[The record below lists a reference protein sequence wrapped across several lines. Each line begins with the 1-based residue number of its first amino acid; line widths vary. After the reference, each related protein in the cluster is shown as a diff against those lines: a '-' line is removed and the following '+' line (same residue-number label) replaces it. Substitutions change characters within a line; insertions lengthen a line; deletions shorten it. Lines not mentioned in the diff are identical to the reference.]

1 MNSIIN
7 FVKKINTQLDK
18 YPLFAFLVYKIIPGN
33 RFLFGKTYRRYYDE
47 INFDSKINDKKL
59 FSIVNYTIKNV
70 PYYANK
76 YSNFNIESR
85 ADFENKIQFLT
96 RDNLFEDKQDL
107 LSEKFDSKEYEIVT
121 TGGTSGKPSRFYLKK
136 DRFKK
141 EYAFFHKIWSTR
153 GYKNQ
158 LRGVIRN
165 TKLDENI
172 DCKINP
178 ITKELV
184 FDGFRNTEDYF
195 ETIYNTLIQYKIN
208 YLQCYPSSAYHF
220 AVIANKRG
228 WNLNFIKGIFLS
240 SEIFLPHQ
248 KALLKDKLKLPVI
261 SVYGHSEKLGL
272 AVDFKGEGRYKVLN
286 DYGYLEL
293 VDKNSNVIT
302 EVGKIG
308 EIVTTTLDNY
318 GQPLIRY
325 KTGDFSSYYQYN
337 VNSGSILNAIEG
349 RWREMK
355 IFNKDDTFV
364 SPTALNLHNELY
376 THIEGLQYYQKI
388 KGELEVLIIPNDS
401 YNDAVKKKL
410 IEHFQSRLHL
420 STKIKIVTVKKL
432 IMNSNGKFLI
442 LKSEVNG

>member
-1 MNSIIN
+1 MNSIIK
-7 FVKKINTQLDK
+7 FIKKMNSQLDK
-18 YPLFAFLVYKIIPGN
+18 YPLFAFLLYKILPGN
-33 RFLFGKTYRRYYDE
+33 RILFGKTYRSFYNQ
-47 INFDSKINDKKL
+47 INFDSKINENKL
-59 FSIVNYTIKNV
+59 YGIVNYTVKNV
-70 PYYANK
+70 PYYVKK
-76 YSNFNIESR
+76 YHKLKINSR
-85 ADFENKIQFLT
+85 VDFENKIDFLT
-96 RDNLFEDKQDL
+96 RDNLFQDNQDL
-107 LSEKFDSKEYEIVT
+107 LSEKFDTKEYEIVT

-141 EYAFFHKIWSTR
+141 EYAFFHKIWATK

-165 TKLDENI
+165 NKLDDNI
-172 DCKINP
+172 NYKINP
-178 ITKELV
+178 FTRELV
-184 FDGFRNTEDYF
+184 FDGFRNTEEYF
-195 ETIYNTLIQYKIN
+195 EIIYNTLIQYKIN

-220 AVIANKRG
+220 AVIADKKK
-228 WNLNFIKGIFLS
+228 WDLSFIKGVFLS

-272 AVDFKGEGRYKVLN
+272 AVDFKGDGKYKVLN

-293 VDKNSNVIT
+293 IDENNNVIR

-325 KTGDFSSYYQYN
+325 KTGDYSSYCQYN
-337 VNSGSILNAIEG
+337 VNGACLLDTIEG
-349 RWREMK
+349 RWQEMK
-355 IFNKDDTFV
+355 IYNKDDTFV

-376 THIEGLQYYQKI
+376 MHIEGLQYYQRI

-401 YNDAVKKKL
+401 YNDAIKKKL
-410 IEHFQSRLHL
+410 IEHFQSRLHV
-420 STKIKIVTVKKL
+420 STKIEIVLVKKL
-432 IMNSNGKFLI
+432 IINPNGKFLI
-442 LKSEVNG
+442 LKSEVNN